1 MVVVSA
7 IARDSNLILCWFYFL
22 QAHPKYSYSYYAWDL
37 LYYTLVNSGGG
48 SGDGADVLCGGSSLL
63 DVDGDKVVAVT
74 KGSSRSCSPEV
85 DIVVSLWFFSA
96 TFVLALISTE
106 IEFAPVDALGSPPE
120 VLSISR
126 PPSTLSSA
134 FDVISSYIGAD
145 STVSLVSFSNDRD
158 LTSHHGV
165 GVGVDADELLCVSS

>member
-1 MVVVSA
+1 M
-7 IARDSNLILCWFYFL
+7 DSED
-22 QAHPKYSYSYYAWDL
+22 KVESS
-37 LYYTLVNSGGG
+37 VESGSSGGGG
-48 SGDGADVLCGGSSLL
+48 SGDGVDVLCGGSSLL

-74 KGSSRSCSPEV
+74 KGSSRSCSLEV
-85 DIVVSLWFFSA
+85 DIIVASWFFSD
-96 TFVLALISTE
+96 TFVLALISSG

-126 PPSTLSSA
+126 PPSTLGST

-145 STVSLVSFSNDRD
+145 STVSFVSFSNDRD

-165 GVGVDADELLCVSS
+165 GVGVGVDADELLCVSS